1 MALHK
6 TQIQVF
12 ESLPITRLWGLW
24 PLGPAPSVVPI
35 YTNPGPI
42 SQVKSVSFLAHPN
55 QGFLSYYSAQFILP
69 YRFVTA
75 KISSNSSSER
85 SSSVSLHLQF
95 VPTVDGLFVRQSLL
109 SPI

>member
-12 ESLPITRLWGLW
+12 ESLPITRLCGLR
-24 PLGPAPSVVPI
+24 PLATARRVVRLS
-35 YTNPGPI
+35 TSPGQL
-42 SQVKSVSFLAHPN
+42 SHVKSVSFLAHPN
-55 QGFLSYYSAQFILP
+55 QGFLSYYSTQFILP